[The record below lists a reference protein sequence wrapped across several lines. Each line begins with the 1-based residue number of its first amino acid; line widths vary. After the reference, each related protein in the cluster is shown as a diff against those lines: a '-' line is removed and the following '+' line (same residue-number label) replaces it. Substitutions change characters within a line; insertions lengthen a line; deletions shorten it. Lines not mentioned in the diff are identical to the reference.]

1 MVATATADVSASPDA
16 GGTLRLNMLPVV
28 FPDEIQ
34 KDVVYSLPYSDELWE
49 ETKERARG
57 GKIFHSYRHSDRIYL
72 WPHSGEEMPADLDL
86 SKASTHLASSLASAI
101 VAFAVREAVVDRLMD
116 HMEFERVGRT
126 IE

>member
-1 MVATATADVSASPDA
+1 MVATARADVSASH
-16 GGTLRLNMLPVV
+16 GSVGTLRLNMLPVV

-57 GKIFHSYRHSDRIYL
+57 GKTFHSYRHGDRIYL

-86 SKASTHLASSLASAI
+86 SRTRRLAARINQGLSTSRSLP
-101 VAFAVREAVVDRLMD
+101 
-116 HMEFERVGRT
+116 
-126 IE
+126 